1 MNLCFINMLS
11 SHVSDLVRTCVHII
25 SSKIRYDILTKVN
38 MGLFCVNKVSLLCE
52 HGSILC
58 ENLLHKYLIL
68 TRSRPGMYIHVY
80 T

>member
-1 MNLCFINMLS
+1 ML
-11 SHVSDLVRTCVHII
+11 HKYAILTCVRPGTYMCTHNLL
-25 SSKIRYDILTKVN
+25 IRYDILTKVN

-52 HGSILC
+52 YGSILC